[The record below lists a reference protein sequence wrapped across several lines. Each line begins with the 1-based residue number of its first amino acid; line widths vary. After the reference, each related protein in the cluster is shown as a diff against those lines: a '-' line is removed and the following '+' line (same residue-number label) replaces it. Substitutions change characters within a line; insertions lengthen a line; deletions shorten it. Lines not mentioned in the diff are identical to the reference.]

1 MAKKSLLDVATIKN
15 AVCPEGK
22 GVDYLND
29 GGGLRVAVR
38 RNSKTF
44 VFRYNGKTLTLGEA
58 DKKTLGGKGALTLAE
73 ARAKADALRPS
84 VRGGGN
90 PIDAKR
96 EQDERQRQEEAE
108 RLAKAETER
117 REREAAER
125 LEAAKLTMNQL
136 FDEWDTHHGAT
147 LDPHWRAVR
156 QSHWRVHLE
165 PLFGSHKVAS
175 ATRQQAMKLYDRMV
189 KEGKEATARKV
200 LALLKQVMHWAV
212 ERDHAAP
219 NHELLHASPP
229 KPKRRVTDDQLP
241 ENFDIEAH
249 LAKHGESVIGDDGE
263 DDLAGRALQFGEL
276 VMLLSERLPA
286 STQAESGKR
295 LIKLL
300 LATGLRGVEGTR
312 LRWNWIS
319 LERRLMI
326 VPAGAAKKRR
336 QLHIHLSDYAL
347 EQLRFMA
354 DFRIAGN
361 DHVFPAPEAVGK
373 SIRRD
378 NVGNDVAA
386 RQFYD
391 LPDESPEARAARLA
405 KRLKY
410 KRATK
415 DMTRYNLPG
424 GKWTFYDL
432 RRTAATRLEEL
443 GISRDIVARVLNHA
457 RPDAK
462 TTGRYARY
470 ANWEARCKALDLLGS
485 ALADCEAGQLPAV
498 VDSNVVP
505 MFRTA

>member
-1 MAKKSLLDVATIKN
+1 MPKHLLTDKTINGKDGR
-15 AVCPEGK
+15 ARDKEFLLADGEG
-22 GVDYLND
+22 LF
-29 GGGLRVAVR
+29 LRVRPAGVKNPAGTKDWFFIYKNESRQNVR
-38 RNSKTF
+38 
-44 VFRYNGKTLTLGEA
+44 LHLGA
-58 DKKTLGGKGALTLAE
+58 YPDKGLAE
-73 ARAKADALRPS
+73 ARSDADRLRS
-84 VRGGGN
+84 
-90 PIDAKR
+90 
-96 EQDERQRQEEAE
+96 QRAQGLDPKEEAANQ
-108 RLAKAETER
+108 LAEQK
-117 REREAAER
+117 RERERQIELER

-136 FDEWDTHHGAT
+136 FEEWDAHHGAT

-156 QSHWRVHLE
+156 QSHWRVHLA

-175 ATRQQAMKLYDRMV
+175 ATRQQAMKLYDHMV

-200 LALLKQVMHWAV
+200 LALLKQIMQWAV

-263 DDLAGRALQFGEL
+263 DDLTGRALQFGEL
-276 VMLLSERLPA
+276 VLLLSERLPA

-295 LIKLL
+295 LLKLM
-300 LATGLRGVEGTR
+300 LATGLRGVEATR

-336 QLHIHLSDYAL
+336 QLHVHLSDFAL

-354 DFRIAGN
+354 VFRKPDN
-361 DHVFPAPEAVGK
+361 DHVFPAPRATGN
-373 SIRRD
+373 SILRV
-378 NVGNDVAA
+378 NIGNDISS

-391 LPDESPEARAARLA
+391 LPDEKPEARAARLA

-410 KRATK
+410 KRATS
-415 DMTRYNLPG
+415 DVARYNLPG
-424 GKWTFYDL
+424 GKWTLYDL

-443 GISRDIVARVLNHA
+443 GISRDIVARVLSHA
-457 RPDAK
+457 REDAK

-470 ANWEARCKALDLLGS
+470 ANWEARCQALDLLGK
-485 ALADCEAGQLPAV
+485 ALADCEAGKLPAV
-498 VDSNVVP
+498 VADNVTP
-505 MFRTA
+505 IFRTA